1 MIRINLL
8 PKTLRKRVEPGW
20 WRLIAIVVPIAV
32 VAVIAGLQ
40 LSANATRDQLLVERD
55 QLQVEVTALERFVQ
69 AQTQLN
75 QQQKELETTTGIKAQ
90 LERERVRWSQE
101 IRTFLSKIP
110 RRNDNSGGAI
120 VSVKSLSL
128 KRIDDATAAS
138 QAASGVY
145 DSKLV
150 NTEFTLQGEAA
161 SAGDI
166 EVFVRA
172 FEADKQFGIQ
182 FQNYSRSGDVLNP
195 RYSFSAIVGIV
206 NPNQPAPP
214 PPPAPPAEPAAGT
227 PPAATPP
234 AGGP

>member
-20 WRLIAIVVPIAV
+20 WRLIAIVIPIAV

-40 LSANATRDQLLVERD
+40 LSANATRDQLLTERD

-75 QQQKELETTTGIKAQ
+75 QQQKELETTTAIKAQ

-101 IRTFLSKIP
+101 IRTFLAKIP
-110 RRNDNSGGAI
+110 RRNDNLAAAI

-128 KRIDDATAAS
+128 KRIDDAMAAS
-138 QAASGVY
+138 QAANGVY
-145 DSKLV
+145 DGKLV
-150 NTEFTLQGEAA
+150 NTEFTLQGEAT

-166 EVFVRA
+166 STFVRA

-182 FQNYSRSGDVLNP
+182 FQNLSRSGDVLNP

-214 PPPAPPAEPAAGT
+214 PPPAPAAQPASGT

-234 AGGP
+234 VGGK

>member
-20 WRLIAIVVPIAV
+20 WRLIAIIVPIAV
-32 VAVIAGLQ
+32 VTVITGLQ
-40 LSANATRDQLLVERD
+40 LSANATRDQLLTERD
-55 QLQVEVTALERFVQ
+55 QLQQEVTQLERYVQ

-75 QQQKELETTTGIKAQ
+75 QQQKELETTTAIKAQ

-120 VSVKSLSL
+120 VSVRSLAL
-128 KRIDDATAAS
+128 KRIDDATATS
-138 QAASGVY
+138 QAANGVY
-145 DSKLV
+145 DGKLV

-166 EVFVRA
+166 VTFVRA

-206 NPNQPAPP
+206 NPNQPTP
-214 PPPAPPAEPAAGT
+214 PPPAPPAEPAPGT

-234 AGGP
+234 AGGQ

>member
-32 VAVIAGLQ
+32 IAVITGLQ
-40 LSANATRDQLLVERD
+40 LSANATKDQLLTERD

-75 QQQKELETTTGIKAQ
+75 QQQKELETTTAIKAQ

-120 VSVKSLSL
+120 VSIKSLAL

-138 QAASGVY
+138 QAANGVY
-145 DSKLV
+145 DGKIV
-150 NTEFTLQGEAA
+150 NTEFTLQGEVNSA
-161 SAGDI
+161 SDI
-166 EVFVRA
+166 PIFVRA
-172 FEADKQFGIQ
+172 FESDKQFGIQ
-182 FQNYSRSGDVLNP
+182 FQNLSRSGDALNP

-214 PPPAPPAEPAAGT
+214 PPPPAET
-227 PPAATPP
+227 PPATTPP

>member
-32 VAVIAGLQ
+32 VAVITGLQ
-40 LSANATRDQLLVERD
+40 LSANATRDQLLTERD

-75 QQQKELETTTGIKAQ
+75 QQQKELETTTAIKAQ

-120 VSVKSLSL
+120 VSVKSLAL
-128 KRIDDATAAS
+128 KRIDDGTAAT

-145 DSKLV
+145 DGKLV

-182 FQNYSRSGDVLNP
+182 FQNYSRSGDALNV

-214 PPPAPPAEPAAGT
+214 PPPPPPAET
-227 PPAATPP
+227 PPATTPP